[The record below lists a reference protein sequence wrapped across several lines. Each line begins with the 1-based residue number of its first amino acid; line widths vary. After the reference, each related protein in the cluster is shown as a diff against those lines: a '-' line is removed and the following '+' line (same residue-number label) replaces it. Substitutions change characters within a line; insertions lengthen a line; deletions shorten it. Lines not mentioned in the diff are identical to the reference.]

1 MLQASSIEK
10 KYGDLQI
17 LKGIDL
23 TVAPAEIISIVGSS
37 GAGKTTLLQILGT
50 LDAPSSGQLL
60 IEGKNPSK
68 RVIALRADMDALPII
83 EENQID
89 YKVELDFRA
98 ACRNCDEQQIFPLEK
113 KKNDTGHIRQKIY
126 TEVKFV

>member
-60 IEGKNPSK
+60 IEGKNPF
-68 RVIALRADMDALPII
+68 
-83 EENQID
+83 
-89 YKVELDFRA
+89 EL
-98 ACRNCDEQQIFPLEK
+98 NEKHSLIFA
-113 KKNDTGHIRQKIY
+113 IS
-126 TEVKFV
+126 V